1 MKLPERTNKII
12 EEMLLSP
19 PDSHPM
25 DILRS
30 IVSYLGLCDP
40 DGVDNSE
47 FANFRKAVRIVAKV
61 PVIVANTH
69 RISNREQV
77 IDPNPKLSF
86 AANFLYM
93 FRGTEPNGEEKEA
106 IDRYM
111 VLHADH
117 GLNASTFSAR
127 VTASTRSDMYSAVT
141 SAIGTLKGPLHGGAS
156 ERVLGMLDD
165 IPHLR
170 EVEAYIQGMLDDKK
184 TYYGIWTSSIS
195 NRGSQN

>member
-61 PVIVANTH
+61 PVIIANVH

-77 IDPNPKLSF
+77 IDPNPKIRFSCRIEYLVNSF
-86 AANFLYM
+86 LMTAN
-93 FRGTEPNGEEKEA
+93 K
-106 IDRYM
+106 
-111 VLHADH
+111 
-117 GLNASTFSAR
+117 
-127 VTASTRSDMYSAVT
+127 
-141 SAIGTLKGPLHGGAS
+141 
-156 ERVLGMLDD
+156 
-165 IPHLR
+165 IP
-170 EVEAYIQGMLDDKK
+170 G
-184 TYYGIWTSSIS
+184 
-195 NRGSQN
+195 NR